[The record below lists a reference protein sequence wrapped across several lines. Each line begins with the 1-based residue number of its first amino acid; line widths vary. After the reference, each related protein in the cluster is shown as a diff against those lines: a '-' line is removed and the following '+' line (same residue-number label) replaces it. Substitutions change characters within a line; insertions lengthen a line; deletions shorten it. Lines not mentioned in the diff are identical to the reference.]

1 MFPGALQ
8 IFQNAL
14 QSGDQESAKKF
25 IRDLNIA
32 WASKSVEVDLATLSK
47 DNLST
52 SLVPEDIYS
61 QPQAGIPVA
70 LQATGNGNCLY
81 NSASL
86 ILCGNEQ
93 RSHYLRVLVAEE
105 LYGSLDGT
113 LKRGGVR
120 TSSFQSSKEEA
131 IELCLTGLTERFGNL
146 LSCEAETSQPSSYS
160 VTEVIND
167 LLVFNVDAWP
177 NNVKDLVAFG
187 NDKIER
193 LTNWFRMLIEKA
205 GCNVALIP
213 EEWLS
218 LNKITNVGRLV
229 RTISFGSGLER
240 TIWPLVH
247 AWLLERFVQVSL

>member
-1 MFPGALQ
+1 MVEESKVADEVE
-8 IFQNAL
+8 FQ
-14 QSGDQESAKKF
+14 GH
-25 IRDLNIA
+25 
-32 WASKSVEVDLATLSK
+32 TL
-47 DNLST
+47 
-52 SLVPEDIYS
+52 
-61 QPQAGIPVA
+61 
-70 LQATGNGNCLY
+70 
-81 NSASL
+81 
-86 ILCGNEQ
+86 
-93 RSHYLRVLVAEE
+93 H
-105 LYGSLDGT
+105 GSLDGT

-146 LSCEAETSQPSSYS
+146 LSCEAETSQPSSYG

-218 LNKITNVGRLV
+218 LK
-229 RTISFGSGLER
+229 
-240 TIWPLVH
+240 
-247 AWLLERFVQVSL
+247 VQVNSGFRDKDYESLWQTMLTKMPYKQDYQNVLHLVEILLVLPISAAQCERAVSAQNRIKSNLRVNLGSSTLEDLIRVSAEGPPVSEYDPMPTVDKWFTRNREAGERQRRPMFQRLSKLK